1 MSFYSSI
8 QAAGTY
14 IIIILFQ
21 DHIKLCFSDKGIKK
35 SA

>member
-21 DHIKLCFSDKGIKK
+21 NQSLGQTVHAIPI
-35 SA
+35 